1 MRAAVAATI
10 GAPLTVEEVEVG
22 APAAGELRIELTGS
36 GICHTDLSARDG
48 QFPAQFPIVLGHE
61 GTGTVTAVGEGVDD
75 VGVGDRVVLT
85 IDHCGQC
92 RSCDRGRF
100 WACANAFGMNVAG
113 GRADGTTAFTLDG
126 NPIHSH
132 WFGQSSFAATILA
145 PRSTAVVVA
154 DDVPA
159 EVAAPL
165 GCGIITGAGPVLYPQ
180 TTRPM
185 DSLAVFGLGTVG
197 LGAVMAA
204 RIRGVEQVI
213 GVDPVAS
220 RRELARELGATDVVD
235 PSTSDAVEEIQ
246 RITGG
251 GADQALETSGAA
263 GVLDVAV
270 AATITGGHCGVIGA
284 TTGHH
289 VHHRCHHVHRPQHL
303 HLRCG
308 DRRLRRQP
316 GDPRTRRPLAHRC
329 STCATTGHRLRHGLD
344 QRRDRRGQERPG
356 HQTGHRVLTDFSQPT
371 TTLVSQRL
379 WARRATNNVNDRPRR
394 SWKGGHQC
402 PHSTTAWPR
411 PRYPPAR
418 WSKPMYSSSDPD
430 RQARLRR

>member
-1 MRAAVAATI
+1 MSVSVTDPAAVETSRKSHTVRAAVAASI
-10 GAPLTVEEVEVG
+10 GAPLSVEQVEVG
-22 APAAGELRIELTGS
+22 APAAGELRIELTAS

-75 VGVGDRVVLT
+75 VRVGDRVVLT

-284 TTGHH
+284 PPPGTTFTTDVTTFIARNISISG
-289 VHHRCHHVHRPQHL
+289 VAI
-303 HLRCG
+303 G
-308 DRRLRRQP
+308 DCDANQVIPELV
-316 GDPRTRRPLAHRC
+316 DHWRTGALP
-329 STCATTGHRLRHGLD
+329 
-344 QRRDRRGQERPG
+344 
-356 HQTGHRVLTDFSQPT
+356 V
-371 TTLVSQRL
+371 QRL
-379 WARRATNNVNDRPRR
+379 VTVFDMDSINDAIAAAKSGRVI
-394 SWKGGHQC
+394 
-402 PHSTTAWPR
+402 
-411 PRYPPAR
+411 
-418 WSKPMYSSSDPD
+418 KPVIVF
-430 RQARLRR
+430 